1 MSISSTKHSP
11 KSFISQFTLIQSS
24 LWVLV
29 VAGILIHGYM
39 GRTWS
44 AVQSF
49 QINDSWCDLKSEGI
63 GQHCFGDFGLPYY
76 RGMKDMVY
84 EYDNLAATNTPL
96 TALFFEIL
104 RLMSYNAA
112 LLVYV
117 FLFLACIAI
126 PFLVSK
132 SSESILSRFQ
142 MLAFCGILTTGAI
155 SALDR
160 GNHVVLLIP
169 LLYFFVIAI
178 DEGRWNRA
186 ALILLLISLLKFW
199 GIIFII
205 ALIARKKW
213 LHSLI
218 VSFATP
224 TITLLLLWAFPGSL
238 PNNLRNMLAMVTNRD
253 YSNSIAGYSISIV
266 GFLRRIAC
274 AISSADV
281 CNTKSF
287 SSSFLSSTFFSF
299 CILILLVIL
308 VLVLMRVKNV
318 PTHLWAAMLVGL
330 GFLGV
335 PDAPVY
341 NLSLTVVVI
350 AIIAK
355 TNVGFTEWKLANS
368 SLFLALLVS
377 NTPIT
382 LYSNSVSRF
391 SSTSGDTSPIFRSD
405 YWLIPFVWI
414 LFIIGLTYDLVGHR
428 FIKNNYN

>member
-1 MSISSTKHSP
+1 MTISSPKYST
-11 KSFISQFTLIQSS
+11 KSFISQFTFVQSS
-24 LWVLV
+24 LWVFV

-84 EYDNLAATNTPL
+84 ESDNFAATNTPL

-104 RLMSYNAA
+104 RLMSYNAG

-117 FLFLACIAI
+117 FLLLACIAI
-126 PFLVSK
+126 PFLVPK
-132 SSESILSRFQ
+132 SSEPILSRFQ

-160 GNHVVLLIP
+160 GNHVVFFIP

-186 ALILLLISLLKFW
+186 ALLLLLISLLKFW

-205 ALIARKKW
+205 ALIARRKW

-253 YSNSIAGYSISIV
+253 YSNSIAVYSISLV
-266 GFLRRIAC
+266 GLFRRIAC
-274 AISSADV
+274 AISSDGV
-281 CNTKSF
+281 CNTRSLSTSLLSF
-287 SSSFLSSTFFSF
+287 TFFSVG
-299 CILILLVIL
+299 ILIFLMIL
-308 VLVLMRVKNV
+308 AIVVMRAKDV
-318 PTHLWAAMLVGL
+318 PTHLWVAMLVSL

-341 NLSLTVVVI
+341 NLSLTVAIV

-355 TNVGFTEWKLANS
+355 TNVGFAEWRIANS
-368 SLFLALLVS
+368 TLLLALLVS

-382 LYSNSVSRF
+382 FFSNSGSRF
-391 SSTSGDTSPIFRSD
+391 SSTNGYSPPIFRSD
-405 YWLIPFVWI
+405 YWLVPIMWI
-414 LFIIGLTYDLVGHR
+414 VFIIGLTYDLINHR
-428 FIKNNYN
+428 FIKNNNN